1 MLWVRR
7 VNVQDK
13 SRPNVH
19 FIREAELYDAG
30 TYRVALWTDTG
41 SDLKEFNLT
50 VYAADDPM
58 CKGVHSAALSS
69 LWCLRVSASE
79 ARDSYEYVASTM

>member
-1 MLWVRR
+1 M
-7 VNVQDK
+7 QDK
-13 SRPNVH
+13 SRLNVH

-58 CKGVHSAALSS
+58 CKGVNLNMHDSVTGISARTL
-69 LWCLRVSASE
+69 
-79 ARDSYEYVASTM
+79 ARKKKRETR

>member
-1 MLWVRR
+1 MCYRC
-7 VNVQDK
+7 VNVKDK
-13 SRPNVH
+13 SRLNVH

-30 TYRVALWTDTG
+30 TYRVALWIDIG

-58 CKGVHSAALSS
+58 CKGVLSAALSS
-69 LWCLRVSASE
+69 LRCLRVSASE
-79 ARDSYEYVASTM
+79 PLVTRT